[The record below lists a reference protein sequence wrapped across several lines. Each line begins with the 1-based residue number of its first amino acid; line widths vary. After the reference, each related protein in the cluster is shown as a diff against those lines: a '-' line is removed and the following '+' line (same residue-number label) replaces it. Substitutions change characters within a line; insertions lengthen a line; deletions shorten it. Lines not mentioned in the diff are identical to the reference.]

1 MLRFMCSNGGIY
13 RAYRVFRL
21 MYSDEGLYRAYRVL
35 RLKFGDGGLYWA
47 CIHSVEVRMR
57 HLGC

>member
-21 MYSDEGLYRAYRVL
+21 MYTIVMKGYIGHIGY
-35 RLKFGDGGLYWA
+35 
-47 CIHSVEVRMR
+47 
-57 HLGC
+57 